1 MNIKLLMVQ
10 LISTSHTNMQHIHN
24 RIYNFEIGQAL
35 QAFESDQHGL
45 STEEAV
51 ARQKQ
56 YGLNALTTK
65 KESLLKRLIEPFANA
80 FVLVLL
86 FALALSLVEGKTL
99 DAIIIGVIVGINAI
113 IYYFQQYSVG
123 RVLKTLKQQDV
134 SYAHVVRDGDT
145 VRLASEALTYGDIVH
160 IEEGMK
166 VPVDGRIIASNQ
178 IEADEALLTGES
190 LPVHKHAGAIA
201 GEKQVYDQANMLFK
215 GTYVRGGSGLLL
227 VTGIGNDTQLGSI
240 TTLASQADM
249 GKSPIEH
256 KIDVFTKRLIIV
268 ILFAAGLALALS
280 LWRGIAVEEAL
291 RFSLVIMVSA
301 VPEGLPVALTIVLL
315 LSARR
320 MAKVKALVKKIS
332 SIETMGAVT
341 VIATDKTG
349 TITQNKLSVADKH
362 TTHSSPHSF
371 DEVIRVSL
379 NGDEDHAGDSL
390 DAILHASVEG
400 IQVPGSW
407 RKVKEFT
414 FNQSLRLSGVVWEH
428 ARGFSLYVKGA
439 PEHVLSHCGQHHR
452 ADTKIEAALRTFT
465 GRGYRTIAFAH
476 KDLTAAPVA
485 LNHQVLS
492 DMSFDGFVG
501 MADQLRPNVSA
512 AVAEAHRAGIKVVM
526 LTGDHVATAGFIARQ
541 VGIAATAEEVS
552 DGKILEGESIK
563 DIREALK
570 TIKVF
575 GRVLPEHKYALLKA
589 TKNYEITAM
598 TGDGVNDIPALVEA
612 DAGIAMGSGTD
623 AAKDA
628 SDIVLL
634 DNNFHTIVS
643 AVRVGRTALANIRK
657 MLMYLLGTSS
667 GEVLTMLLALVIGLP
682 LPVVAIQ
689 ILWINL
695 VTDGVSVI
703 PLGLSPAEPRQM
715 HQPPRHPSAPLLNLR
730 QVTRIIAMAT
740 VMSLTVL
747 WIFNQHLDQGLLYAQ
762 TLAFLSL
769 IVIQW
774 ANAFNINVEYRSW
787 IYNFIHPN
795 GKLLAA
801 IGFSIGLQMLVFMTP
816 FGSFLHVE
824 PVHWRDALVAIVVPV
839 VIMLITV
846 DLHKLAWHFIS
857 RRRHYGR

>member
-1 MNIKLLMVQ
+1 MAQQTK
-10 LISTSHTNMQHIHN
+10 TNTLQNHN
-24 RIYNFEIGQAL
+24 RIYNLEVTESFR
-35 QAFESDQHGL
+35 AFQSSREGLTAAES
-45 STEEAV
+45 A
-51 ARQKQ
+51 ARLRE

-65 KESLLKRLIEPFANA
+65 KESFFRRLIEPFANA

-86 FALALSLVEGKTL
+86 LALILSIFEGKRL
-99 DAIIIGVIVGINAI
+99 DATIIGVIVGINAI

-123 RVLKTLKQQDV
+123 RVLKTLKRQDV
-134 SYAHVVRDGDT
+134 SFVHVIRDGDT
-145 VRLASEALTYGDIVH
+145 VRVASEELTYGDIIHV
-160 IEEGMK
+160 EEGMK
-166 VPVDGRIIASNQ
+166 VPADGRLVEANQ
-178 IEADEALLTGES
+178 VEADEALLTGES
-190 LPVHKHAGAIA
+190 LPVHKQAKAIA
-201 GEKQVYDQANMLFK
+201 GEKRVYDQNNMLFK
-215 GTYVRGGSGLLL
+215 GTYVRSGSGLLL

-249 GKSPIEH
+249 GKSPIEQ

-268 ILFAAGLALALS
+268 ILAAAAIALALS
-280 LWRGIAVEEAL
+280 LWRGIAIDEAL

-320 MAKVKALVKKIS
+320 MAKVNALVKKIS

-362 TTHSSPHSF
+362 TTHASAQTF

-379 NGDEDHAGDSL
+379 NGDADHAGDSL
-390 DAILHASVEG
+390 DAILLASVP
-400 IQVPGSW
+400 QVEVPASW
-407 RKVKEFT
+407 RKVKEFA
-414 FNQSLRLSGVVWEH
+414 FNQSLRVSGVVWQH
-428 ARGFSLYVKGA
+428 GQGYSLYIKGA
-439 PEHVLSHCGQHHR
+439 PEQVLSHCGQHHKT
-452 ADTKIEAALRTFT
+452 DTKIAAALRTFT

-476 KDLTAAPVA
+476 KDLLA
-485 LNHQVLS
+485 LPSALDHQTLG
-492 DMSFDGFVG
+492 DMGFDGFVG
-501 MADQLRPNVSA
+501 MSDQLRPKVA
-512 AVAEAHRAGIKVVM
+512 EAVAEARRAGIRVIM

-541 VGIAATAEEVS
+541 VGIAASDLQVS
-552 DGKILEGESIK
+552 DSSVLEGQNIE
-563 DIREALK
+563 DIRKALQV
-570 TIKVF
+570 TTVF
-575 GRVLPEHKYALLKA
+575 GRVLPEHKYTLLKA

-628 SDIVLL
+628 SDIVLM

-643 AVRVGRTALANIRK
+643 AVRVGRTALSNIRK
-657 MLMYLLGTSS
+657 MLMYLLGTSG
-667 GEVLTMLLALVIGLP
+667 GEVLTMLLALLIGLP

-715 HQPPRHPSAPLLNLR
+715 HQPPRHPNAPLLNMR
-730 QVTRIIAMAT
+730 QVTRIATMAI
-740 VMSLTVL
+740 VMSITVL
-747 WIFNQHLDQGLLYAQ
+747 WIFDQHVDENLAYAQ

-774 ANAFNINVEYRSW
+774 ANAFNINIEYRSW
-787 IYNFIHPN
+787 VYNLIRPN
-795 GKLLAA
+795 FKLWAA
-801 IGFSIGLQMLVFMTP
+801 ISFSILLNFVMFTTP
-816 FGSFLHVE
+816 AGEFLHIV
-824 PVHWRDALVAIVVPV
+824 PVAWSDALFAIVVPV
-839 VIMLITV
+839 IVMFIAV
-846 DLHKLAWHFIS
+846 DLHKLVWHIIGK
-857 RRRHYGR
+857 RRGHYIPKNVA